1 MNQPTL
7 SIIGCGK
14 VGKTLA
20 YLWHQQGIFRIGQIF
35 NRTLASSQRAVD
47 FIQAGN
53 AVEAITDLVP
63 ADIFL
68 LGCSD
73 NQLAACANALSNS
86 GLINASTSV
95 FHCSGALSSEVL
107 QPLKSVNA
115 SVASIHPIKSFA
127 DPKQAITDFAGTYCG
142 MEGDSAAL
150 RQLEP
155 AFIALGAVLFALN
168 ANTKTLYH
176 TASVMACNYLVAL
189 QEVSLQT
196 FAQAG
201 VERELAMQILLP
213 IVRGTV
219 DNIFR
224 LGSAQALTGPIARGD
239 YTIVERQLTALAHW
253 QPAYAALYQQLG
265 QVAYTLSIQQGNAS
279 STDLA
284 QLHSILFPKE

>member
-20 YLWHQQGIFRIGQIF
+20 YLWHQQGIFRIGQIL

-86 GLINASTSV
+86 GLISPNTSV

-107 QPLKSVNA
+107 QALKSVNA

-224 LGSAQALTGPIARGD
+224 LGTDQALTGPIARGD

-284 QLHSILFPKE
+284 QLHSILFPKK